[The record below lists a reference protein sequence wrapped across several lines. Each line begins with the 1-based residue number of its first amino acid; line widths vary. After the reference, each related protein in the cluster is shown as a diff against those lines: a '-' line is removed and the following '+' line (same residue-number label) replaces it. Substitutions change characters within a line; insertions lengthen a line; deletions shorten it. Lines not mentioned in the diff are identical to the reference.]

1 MSKDISNK
9 ATEQFEE
16 LMVSP
21 LRGIGA
27 MNLEFTEKLINA
39 QLDSARALADLG
51 LAQARVWLEV
61 KDADGFKKAVESQ
74 QKVAQDAG
82 ERLKKDAEALM
93 GLSQDYLQQGQKMA
107 DEQGQKVQKV
117 TEEQGQ
123 KVQKMVEEKS
133 KAASKS

>member
-9 ATEQFEE
+9 ATEQFDE
-16 LMVSP
+16 LVASP

-27 MNLEFTEKLINA
+27 MNLDFTEKLINA

-61 KDADGFKKAVESQ
+61 KDAESFKKAVESQ
-74 QKVAQDAG
+74 QKLAQDAS
-82 ERLKKDAEALM
+82 ERFRKDAEALM
-93 GLSQDYLQQGQKMA
+93 GLSQDYMQQGQKM
-107 DEQGQKVQKV
+107 

-123 KVQKMVEEKS
+123 KVQKAADEKA
-133 KAASKS
+133 KPASKS